1 MQSYAICESMLDPIE
16 QSLYRAL
23 SGVLCQRALLFMKIN
38 VGDLF
43 TTPVYHSTDSEWRTL
58 ASQRV
63 DFVLCDRD
71 SMRPMAIIL
80 FVDSAVDR
88 AVRTHQAGCVEKIAK
103 LCAEVGLPLV
113 RLERQSAYFMHQ
125 LIPLIENL
133 LSNSARRDDYTNGDR
148 AKPAA
153 VVSGATPAATS
164 QNHKRTRRQP
174 AYPGYGAMRTIANK
188 LV

>member
-1 MQSYAICESMLDPIE
+1 MQSYTIRESMLDPIE

-23 SGVLCQRALLFMKIN
+23 SGVLCQRAHLFMKIN
-38 VGDLF
+38 LGDLF
-43 TTPVYHSTDSEWRTL
+43 TTSLYHAADSEWGIL

-71 SMRPMAIIL
+71 SMRPLAIIL
-80 FVDSAVDR
+80 FADSTLRINQTD
-88 AVRTHQAGCVEKIAK
+88 CSEKIAQ

-133 LSNSARRDDYTNGDR
+133 LSSNSRRDDYTNGDR
-148 AKPAA
+148 IISAA
-153 VVSGATPAATS
+153 GGAATTVREKT
-164 QNHKRTRRQP
+164 NKRGRRQP
-174 AYPGYGAMRTIANK
+174 AYPGYGALRTIANK
-188 LV
+188 PV

>member
-1 MQSYAICESMLDPIE
+1 MPSYTIRESMLDPIE

-23 SGVLCQRALLFMKIN
+23 SGVLCQRALLFTKIN
-38 VGDLF
+38 LGDLF
-43 TTPVYHSTDSEWRTL
+43 TAPVYHPAESEWATL
-58 ASQRV
+58 ASQRI

-71 SMRPMAIIL
+71 SMRPLALIL
-80 FVDSAVDR
+80 FADNALR
-88 AVRTHQAGCVEKIAK
+88 ASQADCSERIAQ

-133 LSNSARRDDYTNGDR
+133 LSSSSRRDDFTNGDR
-148 AKPAA
+148 VIPTAA
-153 VVSGATPAATS
+153 MGQS
-164 QNHKRTRRQP
+164 NNKRSRRQP

>member
-1 MQSYAICESMLDPIE
+1 MHSYTIRESMLDPIE

-23 SGVLCQRALLFMKIN
+23 SGVLCQRALLFTKIN
-38 VGDLF
+38 LGDLF
-43 TTPVYHSTDSEWRTL
+43 TAPVYHSAESEWGAL

-71 SMRPMAIIL
+71 SMRPLAIIL
-80 FVDSAVDR
+80 FADNASRANQVDCAER
-88 AVRTHQAGCVEKIAK
+88 IAQ

-133 LSNSARRDDYTNGDR
+133 LSTSGRRDDFSNGDR
-148 AKPAA
+148 ALPP
-153 VVSGATPAATS
+153 TPGSS
-164 QNHKRTRRQP
+164 QPNNKRSRRQP

>member
-1 MQSYAICESMLDPIE
+1 MQSYAIRESMLDPIE

-23 SGVLCQRALLFMKIN
+23 SGVLCQRALLFMKIS

-43 TTPVYHSTDSEWRTL
+43 TAPVYHSVDSEWRTL
-58 ASQRV
+58 ANQRV

-71 SMRPMAIIL
+71 SMRPLAIIL
-80 FVDSAVDR
+80 FADST
-88 AVRTHQAGCVEKIAK
+88 VRPQQDEYAEKIAR
-103 LCAEVGLPLV
+103 LCTEVGLPLV

-133 LSNSARRDDYTNGDR
+133 LSSSGRRDDYTNGDR
-148 AKPAA
+148 TKPATA
-153 VVSGATPAATS
+153 MTLPM
-164 QNHKRTRRQP
+164 NKRTRRQP

>member
-1 MQSYAICESMLDPIE
+1 MPLYKIRESMLDPIE

-23 SGVLCQRALLFMKIN
+23 SGVLCQRALLFTKIN
-38 VGDLF
+38 LGDLF
-43 TTPVYHSTDSEWRTL
+43 TVPLYHSTEGEWGIL
-58 ASQRV
+58 ANQRL

-71 SMRPMAIIL
+71 SMRPLAIIL
-80 FVDSAVDR
+80 FADSTVRANQVDYA
-88 AVRTHQAGCVEKIAK
+88 EKVAQ

-133 LSNSARRDDYTNGDR
+133 LSSSSRRDDYTNGDR
-148 AKPAA
+148 ALPTTNAA
-153 VVSGATPAATS
+153 
-164 QNHKRTRRQP
+164 HKQAHKQGRRQP